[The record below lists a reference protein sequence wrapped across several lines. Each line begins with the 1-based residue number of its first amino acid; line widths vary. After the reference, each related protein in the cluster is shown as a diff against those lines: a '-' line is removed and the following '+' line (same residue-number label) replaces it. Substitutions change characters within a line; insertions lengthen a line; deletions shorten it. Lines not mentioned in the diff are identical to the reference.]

1 MRNKPSPVMFDASLH
16 APFHEKSPM
25 KNHLPVRKRLA
36 MVLALLMLP
45 AVSQA
50 QMPLPDSVA
59 GPSVAPSTLFND
71 RIGAVDYSINRG
83 IARIVFD
90 TDQSDLPADGQSAVT
105 VRVTL
110 FDELGQPVQ
119 GPALLTIEAS
129 AGRILL
135 PGART
140 DELGPER
147 RDADKVTPGTQL
159 KVENGVSSF
168 SLIAPGTP
176 QDVLLRVSAG
186 ATAAQGVISFLPE
199 LRDMLAVGLIDGVIS
214 KRSLSSSAISP
225 SRFNDGFERDI
236 DRWSRSFNNGK
247 ANIAGRAAMF
257 LKGTIRGDALLTAA
271 YDSDKDTR
279 SRLLRDVNPEE
290 FYPVYGDSSIRNFD
304 ARSSDRL
311 YVRIDKEKSYV
322 LYGDFAT
329 GEGFSQMTGGGNV
342 ATLQQRKLGQY
353 NRTATG
359 GRGHYEKDGI
369 VANVFAINDSLKQV
383 VEEYRANGTSGPFAV
398 RNNNG
403 IENSEKI
410 EIVVRDKNQNGNI
423 LQVTQLQRF
432 DDYSF
437 EPFSG
442 RILFKQAIPALT
454 ATGNPQSIRISYEVD
469 QGGEKFWTV
478 GADGQVQVS
487 KMVSLGGAI
496 VEDKNPLSPYKL
508 HSVNAGLRLGD
519 NTLLVVEAARTTS
532 TTYNAGGGIYTT
544 PSGQA
549 GEMRD
554 DVSGNAARV
563 ELQHKDDNLEA
574 RAYWS
579 RSDTDFNN
587 TAAGITGG
595 RGETGLKAG
604 YKINPAITVYGEAIR
619 SDERSTEAHRDAAR
633 LGVAWNAT
641 ERWLLDVSVQHIKE
655 SGGLPS
661 TAGIAP
667 NTAPLGTGLNPT
679 GGFFGNGTANTAID
693 PVTGSSI
700 TTFAPINPGV
710 GGGTSAPLD
719 ATTVRL
725 GTQYKA
731 TERWTLNGEVE
742 KSVSDTDQHRY
753 ALGAQYQLAERS
765 RLYGRYENQT
775 GLASAYSLNPADR
788 STSFIAGVDTGYMP
802 GGTVFGEYRMRDALD
817 YSLSNQRDLQLASGL
832 RNTWNLSEGLAA
844 STNVEYLKVIN
855 GQQQQ
860 AVAVA
865 AGLDYSANPLWRASV
880 KLEYRR
886 LFDSKI
892 APGDQSQDQWLNTIA
907 WARKLSR
914 DWTFLARNYLLYTRN
929 NDDASGAPIG
939 NVLQDRAQ
947 LGFAWRPV
955 DDNRLNGL
963 ARYEYKTVR
972 DQSQIDGDNYRA
984 HIVSTHLDYHPS
996 RPWWFT
1002 GRVAAKHNNDKNL
1015 PAGQEKYTAW
1025 LFSGRT
1031 VYDISKNWDVGVL
1044 TAVMG
1049 SPQGGTRQWA
1059 NGLEVGYLLAQ
1070 NLWLSAGHNWSG
1082 FSDRDLT
1089 GADYTA
1095 RGPYLR
1101 LRFKFDEKLFKGK
1114 DPAINRTLARP

>member
-1 MRNKPSPVMFDASLH
+1 MKRTLP
-16 APFHEKSPM
+16 APRRM
-25 KNHLPVRKRLA
+25 AVI
-36 MVLALLMLP
+36 LALLVFP
-45 AVSQA
+45 AASQA
-50 QMPLPDSVA
+50 QMPVPDSVA
-59 GPSVAPSTLFND
+59 APSLFA
-71 RIGAVDYSINRG
+71 GKVGLADYAINRG
-83 IARIVFD
+83 VARIAVE
-90 TDQSDLPADGQSAVT
+90 TDGNGVPADGQSPVKVT
-105 VRVTL
+105 VRL
-110 FDELGQPVQ
+110 SDAQ
-119 GPALLTIEAS
+119 GTPLTGTALLTIEAS
-129 AGRILL
+129 GGRILL

-159 KVENGVSSF
+159 TVEDGLASF
-168 SLIAPGTP
+168 SLLAPSTP

-186 ATAAQGVISFLPE
+186 SVAAQGTISFLPE
-199 LRDMLAVGLIDGVIS
+199 LRDMLAVGLIDGIIS
-214 KRSLSSSAISP
+214 KRSLSSSSISP

-236 DRWSRSFNNGK
+236 QRWSRAFNNGK
-247 ANIAGRAAMF
+247 ANVAGRAAMF

-279 SRLLRDVNPEE
+279 ARLLRDVNPEE
-290 FYPVYGDSSIRNFD
+290 FYPVYGDSSVRNFD

-311 YVRIDKEKSYV
+311 YVRIDQQKSYV

-329 GEGFSQMTGGGNV
+329 GDGFSQMTGGGAV
-342 ATLQQRKLGQY
+342 ANLQQRKLGQY

-359 GRGHYEKDGI
+359 GRGHYEQDGI
-369 VANVFAINDSLKQV
+369 VANAFAINDSLKQV

-398 RNNNG
+398 RNNNA

-410 EIVVRDKNQNGNI
+410 EIVVRDKNQNGTI
-423 LQVTQLQRF
+423 VQVTPLHRF
-432 DDYSF
+432 EDYSF

-454 ATGNPQSIRISYEVD
+454 PNGDPQSIRISYEVD
-469 QGGEKFWTV
+469 QGGEKFWTLGV
-478 GADGQVQVS
+478 DGQVQLG
-487 KMVSLGGAI
+487 KMVSLGGSA
-496 VEDKNPLSPYKL
+496 VEDRNPLSPYKL
-508 HSVNAGLRLGD
+508 HSVNAGLRFGEHS
-519 NTLLVVEAARTTS
+519 LLVLEVARTMSTS
-532 TTYNAGGGIYTT
+532 YSAGGSIYTT

-549 GEMRD
+549 GELRD
-554 DVSGNAARV
+554 EVSGNAARV
-563 ELQHKDDNLEA
+563 ELQHKDEKLEA
-574 RAYWS
+574 KAYWS
-579 RSDTDFNN
+579 RSDKDFNN

-595 RGETGLKAG
+595 RGEAGVKAG
-604 YKINPAITVYGEAIR
+604 YKLSPAVTVYGEAIR
-619 SDERSTEAHRDAAR
+619 SDERSTDARRDAQR
-633 LGVAWNAT
+633 LGVAWNAS
-641 ERWLLDVSVQHIKE
+641 ERWLLDVSIQHMKE
-655 SGGLPS
+655 SGGMPS

-667 NTAPLGTGLNPT
+667 NTSPLGTGLNPT

-693 PVTGSSI
+693 PVTGGSI
-700 TTFAPINPGV
+700 TTFAPVNPGAGAGATV
-710 GGGTSAPLD
+710 PLD

-725 GTQYKA
+725 GAQYKA
-731 TERWTLNGEVE
+731 TERWTLNGDVE
-742 KSVSDTDQHRY
+742 KSISDADQHRY
-753 ALGAQYQLAERS
+753 GLGAQYQLAERS
-765 RLYGRYENQT
+765 RLYARYENQT

-788 STSFIAGVDTGYMP
+788 STSFVAGADTGYMP
-802 GGTVFGEYRMRDALD
+802 GGTVFGEYRMRDAMD

-832 RNTWNLSEGLAA
+832 RNTWNLGEGLAA
-844 STNVEYLKVIN
+844 NTNVEYLKVMN

-865 AGLDYSANPLWRASV
+865 AGFDYSVNPLWRGSV

-886 LFDSKI
+886 LFDSEI
-892 APGDQSQDQWLNTIA
+892 APGNQRQDQWLNTIA

-914 DWTFLARNYLLYTRN
+914 DWTLLARNYLLYTRN
-929 NDDASGAPIG
+929 NDDASGAPVG

-955 DDNRLNGL
+955 DDNRFNGL

-1002 GRVAAKHNNDKNL
+1002 GRVAAKQNHDKNL
-1015 PAGQEKYTAW
+1015 PVGQEKYTAW

-1031 VYDISKNWDVGVL
+1031 VYDISKHWDFGVL
-1044 TAVMG
+1044 AAVMG
-1049 SPQGGTRQWA
+1049 SPQGGSRQWA
-1059 NGLEVGYLLAQ
+1059 NGVEVGYLLAQ

-1101 LRFKFDEKLFKGK
+1101 LRFKFDENLFKGK
-1114 DPAINRTLARP
+1114 DATINRTLARP

>member
-1 MRNKPSPVMFDASLH
+1 MRNKHLSP
-16 APFHEKSPM
+16 
-25 KNHLPVRKRLA
+25 HLPPAYAVKEKQVMKRTLPAPRRLA
-36 MVLALLMLP
+36 AALALLALP
-45 AVSQA
+45 AASMA
-50 QMPLPDSVA
+50 QLPLSDNAAGSAVA
-59 GPSVAPSTLFND
+59 APSLLAGKVGG
-71 RIGAVDYSINRG
+71 IDYAINRG
-83 IARIVFD
+83 VARIAVE
-90 TDQSDLPADGQSAVT
+90 TDGNDMPADGQSSVK
-105 VRVTL
+105 VMVKL
-110 FDELGQPVQ
+110 FDEQ
-119 GPALLTIEAS
+119 GKPLTGTALLTIEAS
-129 AGRILL
+129 SGRILL
-135 PGART
+135 PDART

-147 RDADKVTPGTQL
+147 RDVDKVTPGTQL
-159 KVENGVSSF
+159 TVEHGEASF
-168 SLIAPGTP
+168 RLLAPATP

-186 ATAAQGVISFLPE
+186 SVAAQGTISFLPE
-199 LRDMLAVGLIDGVIS
+199 LRDMLAVGLIDGIIS
-214 KRSLSSSAISP
+214 KRSLSSSSISP

-236 DRWSRSFNNGK
+236 QRWSRAFNNGK
-247 ANIAGRAAMF
+247 ANVAGRAAMF

-279 SRLLRDVNPEE
+279 ARLLRDVNPEE
-290 FYPVYGDSSIRNFD
+290 FYPVYGDSSVRNFD

-311 YVRIDKEKSYV
+311 YVRIDQQKSYV

-329 GEGFSQMTGGGNV
+329 GDGFSQMTGGGAV
-342 ATLQQRKLGQY
+342 ANLQQRKLGQY

-359 GRGHYEKDGI
+359 GRGHYEQDGI
-369 VANVFAINDSLKQV
+369 VANAFAINDSLKQV

-398 RNNNG
+398 RNNNA

-423 LQVTQLQRF
+423 VQVTQLRRF

-454 ATGNPQSIRISYEVD
+454 PNGDPQSIRISYEVD
-469 QGGEKFWTV
+469 QGGEKFWTLGV
-478 GADGQVQVS
+478 DGQVQLG
-487 KMVSLGGAI
+487 KMVSLGGSA

-508 HSVNAGLRLGD
+508 HSVNAGLRFGEHS
-519 NTLLVVEAARTTS
+519 LLVLEVARTTS
-532 TTYNAGGGIYTT
+532 TSYSAGGSLYTT

-549 GEMRD
+549 GELRD
-554 DVSGNAARV
+554 EVSGNAARV
-563 ELQHKDDNLEA
+563 ELQHNDDKLEA
-574 RAYWS
+574 KAFWN
-579 RSDTDFNN
+579 RSDRDFNN

-595 RGETGLKAG
+595 RGEAGVKAG
-604 YKINPAITVYGEAIR
+604 YKLSPAVTVYGEAIR
-619 SDERSTEAHRDAAR
+619 SDERSTDARRDAQR
-633 LGVAWNAT
+633 LGVAWNAS
-641 ERWLLDVSVQHIKE
+641 ERWLLDVSIQHVKE
-655 SGGLPS
+655 SGGMPS

-667 NTAPLGTGLNPT
+667 NTSPLGTGLNPT

-693 PVTGSSI
+693 PVTGGSI
-700 TTFAPINPGV
+700 TTFAPINPGA
-710 GGGTSAPLD
+710 GAGTTAPLD

-725 GTQYKA
+725 GAQYKA
-731 TERWTLNGEVE
+731 TQRWTLNGDVE
-742 KSVSDTDQHRY
+742 KSVSDADQHRY
-753 ALGAQYQLAERS
+753 GLGAQYQLAERS
-765 RLYGRYENQT
+765 RLYARYENQT

-788 STSFIAGVDTGYMP
+788 STSFVAGADTGYMP
-802 GGTVFGEYRMRDALD
+802 GGTVFGEYRMRDAMD

-832 RNTWNLSEGLAA
+832 RNTWKLGEGLAA
-844 STNVEYLKVIN
+844 NTNIEYLKVMN

-865 AGLDYSANPLWRASV
+865 AGLDYSANPLWRGSV

-886 LFDSKI
+886 LFDSEI
-892 APGDQSQDQWLNTIA
+892 APGNQRQDQWLNTIA

-914 DWTFLARNYLLYTRN
+914 DWTLLARNYLLYTRN
-929 NDDASGAPIG
+929 NDDASGAPVG

-955 DDNRLNGL
+955 DDNRFNGL

-1002 GRVAAKHNNDKNL
+1002 GRIAAKHNNDKNL

-1031 VYDISKNWDVGVL
+1031 VYDISKNWDIGVL
-1044 TAVMG
+1044 AAVMG
-1049 SPQGGTRQWA
+1049 SPQGGSRQWA
-1059 NGLEVGYLLAQ
+1059 NGVEVGYLLAQ

-1101 LRFKFDEKLFKGK
+1101 LRFKFDENLFKGK
-1114 DPAINRTLARP
+1114 DATINRTLARP

>member
-1 MRNKPSPVMFDASLH
+1 MKRTLP
-16 APFHEKSPM
+16 APRRM
-25 KNHLPVRKRLA
+25 A
-36 MVLALLMLP
+36 AALALLALP
-45 AVSQA
+45 AASLA
-50 QMPLPDSVA
+50 QLPLPDHAASSAVA
-59 GPSVAPSTLFND
+59 APSFLAGKV
-71 RIGAVDYSINRG
+71 GATDYAINRG
-83 IARIVFD
+83 VARIAVE
-90 TDQSDLPADGQSAVT
+90 TDGNGVPADGQSPVKVT
-105 VRVTL
+105 VSL
-110 FDELGQPVQ
+110 FDEQGQPLA
-119 GPALLTIEAS
+119 GKALLTIEAS
-129 AGRILL
+129 GGRILL

-159 KVENGVSSF
+159 AVENGVATF
-168 SLIAPGTP
+168 SLLAPATP

-186 ATAAQGVISFLPE
+186 AVAAQGTISFLPE
-199 LRDMLAVGLIDGVIS
+199 LRDMLAVGLIDGIIS
-214 KRSLSSSAISP
+214 KRSLSSSDIAP

-236 DRWSRSFNNGK
+236 QRWSRAFNNGK
-247 ANIAGRAAMF
+247 ANVAGRAAMF

-279 SRLLRDVNPEE
+279 ARLLRDVNPEE
-290 FYPVYGDSSIRNFD
+290 FYPVYGDSSVRNFD

-311 YVRIDKEKSYV
+311 YVRIDRQKSYV

-329 GEGFSQMTGGGNV
+329 GDGFSQMTGGGTV
-342 ATLQQRKLGQY
+342 ANLQQRKLGQY

-359 GRGHYEKDGI
+359 GRGHYEQDGI
-369 VANVFAINDSLKQV
+369 VANAFAINDSLKQV

-398 RNNNG
+398 RNNNA

-423 LQVTQLQRF
+423 VQATQLRRF
-432 DDYSF
+432 EDYSF

-454 ATGNPQSIRISYEVD
+454 PNGDPQSIRISYEVD

-478 GADGQVQVS
+478 GVDGQVQLG
-487 KMVSLGGAI
+487 KMVSLGGSA
-496 VEDKNPLSPYKL
+496 VEDRNPLSPYKL
-508 HSVNAGLRLGD
+508 HSVNAGVRLGEHS
-519 NTLLVVEAARTTS
+519 LLVVEVARTTS
-532 TTYNAGGGIYTT
+532 TSYSAGGSIYTT

-549 GEMRD
+549 GELRD
-554 DVSGNAARV
+554 EVSGNAARV
-563 ELQHKDDNLEA
+563 ELQHKDEKLEA
-574 RAYWS
+574 KAFWS
-579 RSDTDFNN
+579 RSDQDFNN

-595 RGETGLKAG
+595 RGEAGLKAG
-604 YKINPAITVYGEAIR
+604 YKLSPAVTVYGEAIR
-619 SDERSTEAHRDAAR
+619 SDERSTDARRDAQR
-633 LGVAWNAT
+633 LGVAWNAS
-641 ERWLLDVSVQHIKE
+641 ERWLLDVSVQHMKE
-655 SGGLPS
+655 SGGMPS

-667 NTAPLGTGLNPT
+667 NTSPLGTGLNPT

-693 PVTGSSI
+693 PVTGGSI

-710 GGGTSAPLD
+710 GAGATVPLD

-725 GTQYKA
+725 GAQYKA
-731 TERWTLNGEVE
+731 TDRWTLNGDVE
-742 KSVSDTDQHRY
+742 KSIADADQHRY
-753 ALGAQYQLAERS
+753 GLGAQYQLAERS
-765 RLYGRYENQT
+765 RLYARYENQT

-788 STSFIAGVDTGYMP
+788 STSFVAGADTGYMP
-802 GGTVFGEYRMRDALD
+802 GGTVFGEYRMRDAMD

-832 RNTWNLSEGLAA
+832 RNTWNLGEGLAA
-844 STNVEYLKVIN
+844 NTNVEYLKVMN

-865 AGLDYSANPLWRASV
+865 AGFDYAVNPLWRGSV

-886 LFDSKI
+886 LFDSDI
-892 APGDQSQDQWLNTIA
+892 APGNQRQDQWLNTIA

-914 DWTFLARNYLLYTRN
+914 DWTLLARNYLLYTRN
-929 NDDASGAPIG
+929 NDDASGAPVG

-955 DDNRLNGL
+955 DDNRFNGL

-1002 GRVAAKHNNDKNL
+1002 GRVAAKHNNDRNL

-1031 VYDISKNWDVGVL
+1031 VYDISKHWDIGVL
-1044 TAVMG
+1044 AAVMG
-1049 SPQGGTRQWA
+1049 SPQGGSRQWA
-1059 NGLEVGYLLAQ
+1059 NGVEVGYLLAQ

-1101 LRFKFDEKLFKGK
+1101 LRFKFDENLFKGK
-1114 DPAINRTLARP
+1114 DATINRTLARP

>member
-1 MRNKPSPVMFDASLH
+1 MKRTLP
-16 APFHEKSPM
+16 APRRM
-25 KNHLPVRKRLA
+25 A
-36 MVLALLMLP
+36 AALALLALP
-45 AVSQA
+45 AASLA
-50 QMPLPDSVA
+50 QLPLPDSVSGSA
-59 GPSVAPSTLFND
+59 VAAPSFLAGKV
-71 RIGAVDYSINRG
+71 GATDYAINRG
-83 IARIVFD
+83 VARIAVE
-90 TDQSDLPADGQSAVT
+90 TDGNGVPADGQSPVKVT
-105 VRVTL
+105 VNL
-110 FDELGQPVQ
+110 FDEQDKPLAGT
-119 GPALLTIEAS
+119 ALLTIEAS
-129 AGRILL
+129 GGRILL

-159 KVENGVSSF
+159 TVENGEAAF
-168 SLIAPGTP
+168 SLLAPATP

-186 ATAAQGVISFLPE
+186 SAAAQGTISFLPE
-199 LRDMLAVGLIDGVIS
+199 LRDMLAVGLIDGIIS
-214 KRSLSSSAISP
+214 KRSLSSDAIAP

-236 DRWSRSFNNGK
+236 QRWSRAFNNGK
-247 ANIAGRAAMF
+247 ANVAGRAAMF
-257 LKGTIRGDALLTAA
+257 LKGSIRGDALLTAA

-279 SRLLRDVNPEE
+279 ARLLRDVNPEE
-290 FYPVYGDSSIRNFD
+290 FYPVYGDSSVRNFD

-311 YVRIDKEKSYV
+311 YVRIDRQKSYV

-329 GEGFSQMTGGGNV
+329 GDGFSQMTGGGAV

-359 GRGHYEKDGI
+359 GRGHYEQDGI
-369 VANVFAINDSLKQV
+369 VANAFAINDSLKQV

-398 RNNNG
+398 RNNNA

-423 LQVTQLQRF
+423 VQATQLRRF
-432 DDYSF
+432 EDYSF

-454 ATGNPQSIRISYEVD
+454 PNGDPQSIRISYEVD
-469 QGGEKFWTV
+469 QGGEKFWTLGV
-478 GADGQVQVS
+478 DGQVQLG
-487 KMVSLGGAI
+487 KMVSLGGSA
-496 VEDKNPLSPYKL
+496 VEDRSPLSPYKL
-508 HSVNAGLRLGD
+508 HSANAGLRLGEHS
-519 NTLLVVEAARTTS
+519 LLVLEVARTTS
-532 TTYNAGGGIYTT
+532 TSYSAGGNIYTT

-549 GEMRD
+549 GELRD
-554 DVSGNAARV
+554 EVSGNAARI
-563 ELQHKDDNLEA
+563 ELQHKDDKLEA
-574 RAYWS
+574 KAFWN
-579 RSDTDFNN
+579 RSDKDFNN

-595 RGETGLKAG
+595 RGEAGVKAG
-604 YKINPAITVYGEAIR
+604 YKLSPAITVYGEAIR
-619 SDERSTEAHRDAAR
+619 SDERSTDARRDAQR
-633 LGVAWNAT
+633 LGVAWNAS
-641 ERWLLDVSVQHIKE
+641 ERWLLDVSIQHMKE
-655 SGGLPS
+655 SGGMPS

-667 NTAPLGTGLNPT
+667 NTSPLGTGLNPT

-693 PVTGSSI
+693 PVTGGSI
-700 TTFAPINPGV
+700 TTFAPINPGA
-710 GGGTSAPLD
+710 GTGATVPLD

-725 GTQYKA
+725 GAQYKA
-731 TERWTLNGEVE
+731 TDRWTLNGDVE
-742 KSVSDTDQHRY
+742 KSIADADQHRY
-753 ALGAQYQLAERS
+753 GLGAQYQLAERS
-765 RLYGRYENQT
+765 RLYARYENQT

-788 STSFIAGVDTGYMP
+788 STSFVAGADTGYMP
-802 GGTVFGEYRMRDALD
+802 GGTVFGEYRMRDAMD

-832 RNTWNLSEGLAA
+832 RNTWNLGEGLAA
-844 STNVEYLKVIN
+844 NTNVEYLKVMN

-865 AGLDYSANPLWRASV
+865 AGFDYAVNPLWRGAV

-886 LFDSKI
+886 LFDSDI
-892 APGDQSQDQWLNTIA
+892 APGDQRQDQWLNTIA

-914 DWTFLARNYLLYTRN
+914 DWTLLARNYLLYTRN
-929 NDDASGAPIG
+929 NDDASGAPVG

-955 DDNRLNGL
+955 DDNRFNGL

-1025 LFSGRT
+1025 LFSGRS
-1031 VYDISKNWDVGVL
+1031 VYDISKNWDIGVL
-1044 TAVMG
+1044 AAVMG
-1049 SPQGGTRQWA
+1049 SPQGGSRQWA
-1059 NGLEVGYLLAQ
+1059 NGVEVGYLLAQ

-1101 LRFKFDEKLFKGK
+1101 LRFKFDENLFKGK
-1114 DPAINRTLARP
+1114 DATINRTLARP

>member
-1 MRNKPSPVMFDASLH
+1 MKRTLP
-16 APFHEKSPM
+16 APRRM
-25 KNHLPVRKRLA
+25 A
-36 MVLALLMLP
+36 AVLALLVFP
-45 AVSQA
+45 AASQA
-50 QMPLPDSVA
+50 QMPVPDSVA
-59 GPSVAPSTLFND
+59 APSLFAGKVGLADYAINRSVA
-71 RIGAVDYSINRG
+71 RIAVE
-83 IARIVFD
+83 
-90 TDQSDLPADGQSAVT
+90 TDGNGVPADGQSPVTVT
-105 VRVTL
+105 VRL
-110 FDELGQPVQ
+110 YDAQ
-119 GPALLTIEAS
+119 GKPLTGTALLTVEAS
-129 AGRILL
+129 GGRILL

-159 KVENGVSSF
+159 TVENGVASF
-168 SLIAPGTP
+168 SLLAPSTP

-186 ATAAQGVISFLPE
+186 SVAAQGTISFLPE
-199 LRDMLAVGLIDGVIS
+199 LRDMLAVGLIDGIIS
-214 KRSLSSSAISP
+214 KRSLSSSDIAP

-236 DRWSRSFNNGK
+236 QRWSRAFNKGK
-247 ANIAGRAAMF
+247 ANVAGRAAMF
-257 LKGTIRGDALLTAA
+257 LKGTIRGDALLTAS

-279 SRLLRDVNPEE
+279 ARLLRDVNPEE
-290 FYPVYGDSSIRNFD
+290 FYPVYGDSSVRNFD

-311 YVRIDKEKSYV
+311 YVRIDQKKNYV

-329 GEGFSQMTGGGNV
+329 GDGFSQMTGGGAV
-342 ATLQQRKLGQY
+342 ASLQQRKLGQY

-359 GRGHYEKDGI
+359 GRGHYEQDGI
-369 VANVFAINDSLKQV
+369 VANAFAINDSLKQV

-398 RNNNG
+398 RNNNA

-410 EIVVRDKNQNGNI
+410 EIVVREKNQNGNI
-423 LQVTQLQRF
+423 VLVTQLRRF
-432 DDYSF
+432 EDYSF

-454 ATGNPQSIRISYEVD
+454 PNGDPQSIRISYEVD
-469 QGGEKFWTV
+469 QGGEKFWTLGV
-478 GADGQVQVS
+478 DGQVQLG
-487 KMVSLGGAI
+487 KMVSLGGSA

-508 HSVNAGLRLGD
+508 HSVNAGLRFGEHS
-519 NTLLVVEAARTTS
+519 LLVLEVARTTS
-532 TTYNAGGGIYTT
+532 TSYRAGGNIYTT

-549 GEMRD
+549 GELRD
-554 DVSGNAARV
+554 EVSGNAARV
-563 ELQHKDDNLEA
+563 ELQHKDEKLEA
-574 RAYWS
+574 KAFWS
-579 RSDTDFNN
+579 RSDKDFNN

-595 RGETGLKAG
+595 RGEAGVKAG
-604 YKINPAITVYGEAIR
+604 YKLSPAVTVYGEAIR
-619 SDERSTEAHRDAAR
+619 SDERSTDARRDAQR
-633 LGVAWNAT
+633 LGVAWNAS
-641 ERWLLDVSVQHIKE
+641 ERWLLDVSVQHMKE
-655 SGGLPS
+655 SGGMPS

-667 NTAPLGTGLNPT
+667 NTSPLGTGLNPT

-693 PVTGSSI
+693 PVTGGSI
-700 TTFAPINPGV
+700 TTFAPINPGAGAGATV
-710 GGGTSAPLD
+710 PLD

-725 GTQYKA
+725 GAQYKA
-731 TERWTLNGEVE
+731 TQRWTLNGDVE
-742 KSVSDTDQHRY
+742 KSISDADQHRY
-753 ALGAQYQLAERS
+753 GLGAQYQLAERS
-765 RLYGRYENQT
+765 RLYARYENQT

-788 STSFIAGVDTGYMP
+788 STSFVAGADTGYMP
-802 GGTVFGEYRMRDALD
+802 GGAVFGEYRMRDAMD
-817 YSLSNQRDLQLASGL
+817 YNLNNQRDLQLASGL
-832 RNTWNLSEGLAA
+832 RNTWNLGEGLAA
-844 STNVEYLKVIN
+844 NTNVEYLKVMN

-865 AGLDYSANPLWRASV
+865 AGFDYSVNPLWRGSV

-886 LFDSKI
+886 LFDSEI
-892 APGDQSQDQWLNTIA
+892 APGDQRQDQWLNTIA

-914 DWTFLARNYLLYTRN
+914 DWTLLARNYLLYTRN
-929 NDDASGAPIG
+929 NDDASGAPVG

-955 DDNRLNGL
+955 DDNRFNGL

-1002 GRVAAKHNNDKNL
+1002 GRVAAKHNHDRNL

-1031 VYDISKNWDVGVL
+1031 VYDISKRWDIGVL
-1044 TAVMG
+1044 AAVMG
-1049 SPQGGTRQWA
+1049 SPQGGSRQWA
-1059 NGLEVGYLLAQ
+1059 NGVEVGYLLAQ

-1101 LRFKFDEKLFKGK
+1101 LRFKFDENLFKGK
-1114 DPAINRTLARP
+1114 DATINRTLARP

>member
-1 MRNKPSPVMFDASLH
+1 MRNKPSPVKFDAQ
-16 APFHEKSPM
+16 FHEKSPM
-25 KNHLPVRKRLA
+25 KNDLPARKRLA

-59 GPSVAPSTLFND
+59 GPSLAPPTLFND

-83 IARIVFD
+83 IARIVVD
-90 TDQSDLPADGQSAVT
+90 TDQSDVPADGQSAVT

-110 FDELGQPVQ
+110 FDEQGQPVK
-119 GPALLTIEAS
+119 GPALLTLEAS
-129 AGRILL
+129 GGRILL

-140 DELGPER
+140 DELGPEA

-159 KVENGVSSF
+159 KVENSVASF

-186 ATAAQGVISFLPE
+186 SAAAQGVISFLPE
-199 LRDMLAVGLIDGVIS
+199 LRDMLAVGLIDGIIS
-214 KRSLSSSAISP
+214 KRSLSSSSISP

-247 ANIAGRAAMF
+247 ANVAGRAAMF

-359 GRGHYEKDGI
+359 GRGHYEKEGI

-383 VEEYRANGTSGPFAV
+383 IEEYQANGTSGPFAV

-432 DDYSF
+432 EDYSF

-454 ATGNPQSIRISYEVD
+454 AAGNPQSIRISYEVD

-478 GADGQVQVS
+478 GADGQLQLN

-532 TTYNAGGGIYTT
+532 TSYSAGGGIYTT

-563 ELQHKDDNLEA
+563 ELQHKDDKLEA

-604 YKINPAITVYGEAIR
+604 YKINPAVTVYGEAIR

-633 LGVAWNAT
+633 LGVAWNAS
-641 ERWLLDVSVQHIKE
+641 ERWLLDVSLQHIKE

-667 NTAPLGTGLNPT
+667 NTAPLGTGLNPV
-679 GGFFGNGTANTAID
+679 GGFYGNGTANTAID

-710 GGGTSAPLD
+710 GGGTSGPLD

-731 TERWTLNGEVE
+731 TDRWTLNGEVE

-955 DDNRLNGL
+955 DNNRYNGL

-972 DQSQIDGDNYRA
+972 DKSQLDGDNYRA

-1031 VYDISKNWDVGVL
+1031 VYDISKNWDIGVL

-1049 SPQGGTRQWA
+1049 SPQGGSRQWA

-1082 FSDRDLT
+1082 FTDRDLT

-1114 DPAINRTLARP
+1114 DPVINRTLARP

>member
-1 MRNKPSPVMFDASLH
+1 MRNKSL
-16 APFHEKSPM
+16 S
-25 KNHLPVRKRLA
+25 NHLPLGTVVNEKQVMKKHPPAPRRMA
-36 MVLALLMLP
+36 AVLALLVFP
-45 AVSQA
+45 AASQA
-50 QMPLPDSVA
+50 QLPLPDSAA
-59 GPSVAPSTLFND
+59 GPGVVAPAFFPGKV
-71 RIGAVDYSINRG
+71 GAADYAINRG
-83 IARIVFD
+83 VARIAVE
-90 TDQSDLPADGQSAVT
+90 TDHGEAPADGQSPVKVT
-105 VRVTL
+105 VKL
-110 FDELGQPVQ
+110 FDEQ
-119 GPALLTIEAS
+119 GKPLTGTALLTIEAS
-129 AGRILL
+129 GGRILL

-147 RDADKVTPGTQL
+147 RDIDKVTPGTQL
-159 KVENGVSSF
+159 TVENGEATF
-168 SLIAPGTP
+168 SLLAPATP

-186 ATAAQGVISFLPE
+186 AVAAQGTISFLPE
-199 LRDMLAVGLIDGVIS
+199 LRDMLAVGLIDGIIS
-214 KRSLSSSAISP
+214 KRSLSSSDIAP

-236 DRWSRSFNNGK
+236 VRWSRAFNNGK
-247 ANIAGRAAMF
+247 ANVAGRAAMF

-279 SRLLRDVNPEE
+279 ARLMRDVNPEE
-290 FYPVYGDSSIRNFD
+290 FYPVYGDSSVRNFD

-311 YVRIDKEKSYV
+311 YVRIDQQKSYV

-329 GEGFSQMTGGGNV
+329 GDGFSQMTGGGAV
-342 ATLQQRKLGQY
+342 ANLQQRKLGQY

-369 VANVFAINDSLKQV
+369 VANAFAINDSLKQV

-398 RNNNG
+398 RNNDA

-423 LQVTQLQRF
+423 LQVTQLRRF
-432 DDYSF
+432 EDYSF

-454 ATGNPQSIRISYEVD
+454 PNGDPQSIRVSYEVD
-469 QGGEKFWTV
+469 QGGEKFWTLGV
-478 GADGQVQVS
+478 DGQVQLG
-487 KMVSLGGAI
+487 KMVSIGGAA

-508 HSVNAGLRLGD
+508 HSVNAALRFTE
-519 NTLLVVEAARTTS
+519 NSLLVVEVARTTS
-532 TTYNAGGGIYTT
+532 TSYSAGGNIYTT

-549 GEMRD
+549 GELRD
-554 DVSGNAARV
+554 EVSGNAARV
-563 ELQHKDDNLEA
+563 ELQHKDDKLDA

-579 RSDTDFNN
+579 RSDRDFNN

-595 RGETGLKAG
+595 RGEAGLKAG
-604 YKINPAITVYGEAIR
+604 YKLTPAVTVYGEAIR
-619 SDERSTEAHRDAAR
+619 SDERSTDARREAAR
-633 LGVAWNAT
+633 LGVAWNAS
-641 ERWLLDVSVQHIKE
+641 ERWLLDVSVQHMKE
-655 SGGLPS
+655 SGGMPS

-667 NTAPLGTGLNPT
+667 NTSPLGTGLNPT
-679 GGFFGNGTANTAID
+679 GGFFGNGSANTAID

-710 GGGTSAPLD
+710 GSGTTAPLD

-725 GTQYKA
+725 GAQYKA
-731 TERWTLNGEVE
+731 TDRWTLTGDVE
-742 KSVSDTDQHRY
+742 KSISDTDQHRY
-753 ALGAQYQLAERS
+753 GLGAQYQLAERS
-765 RLYGRYENQT
+765 RLYARYENQT

-788 STSFIAGVDTGYMP
+788 STSFIAGADTGYMP
-802 GGTVFGEYRMRDALD
+802 GGTVFGEYRMRDAID

-832 RNTWNLSEGLAA
+832 RNTWNLTEGLAA
-844 STNVEYLKVIN
+844 NTNIEYLKVMN

-865 AGLDYSANPLWRASV
+865 AGLDFSTNPLWRGSV

-886 LFDSKI
+886 LFDSEI
-892 APGDQSQDQWLNTIA
+892 APGDQRQDQWLNTIA

-929 NDDASGAPIG
+929 NDDASGAPVG

-955 DDNRLNGL
+955 DDNRFNGL

-1002 GRVAAKHNNDKNL
+1002 GRVAAKHNNDRNL

-1031 VYDISKNWDVGVL
+1031 VYDISKNWDIGVL
-1044 TAVMG
+1044 AAVMG
-1049 SPQGGTRQWA
+1049 SPQGGSRQWA
-1059 NGLEVGYLLAQ
+1059 NGVEVGYLLAQ

-1101 LRFKFDEKLFKGK
+1101 LRFKFDENLFKGK
-1114 DPAINRTLARP
+1114 DATINRTLARP